1 MIQRLQTIFLF
12 LAFLAFGA
20 LFKFPFAGSEVQ
32 SAGFMADKQYNI
44 FDSIFLLILTSLGGL
59 IALAAIFLFKN
70 RILQLRFSNLSIIIN
85 ILILIVAVVLFY
97 NEAGNMP
104 YTKGEISDAV
114 GLYMPFAG
122 ILAGILASRYIKKDE
137 KIVRNMDRLR

>member
-32 SAGFMADKQYNI
+32 SAGFLADKQYNI
-44 FDSIFLLILTSLGGL
+44 FDNIFLLVLTSVGGL
-59 IALAAIFLFKN
+59 IALSAIFLFKN
-70 RILQLRFSNLSIIIN
+70 RILQLRFSILSIVIN
-85 ILILIVAVVLFY
+85 ILILIVAAVLFY
-97 NEAGNMP
+97 NEAVNLPANG
-104 YTKGEISDAV
+104 GEISDAA
-114 GLYMPFAG
+114 GLYMPFTG
-122 ILAGILASRYIKKDE
+122 ILAGILASRYIRKDE